1 MDSGESGANIVLVIV
16 IGILLVAN
24 FYFRKRKTESTPL
37 GMVASIFSELNY
49 NQKLAENFG
58 FHRGGGKFKTVSWKR
73 GHDKIDFLP
82 MELRNELSKIFETTE
97 DFNERID
104 AARKYG
110 SDSYLAGI
118 DVDKLKGP
126 LAKNKQ
132 ELQEWLQENMQNPE
146 YAPPRRRGL
155 FG

>member
-1 MDSGESGANIVLVIV
+1 MDLGESGNIILVIV
-16 IGILLVAN
+16 IIIMLAAN

-37 GMVASIFSELNY
+37 GMVISIFNELNY
-49 NQKLAENFG
+49 NQQLAENFS
-58 FHRGGGKFKTVSWKR
+58 FHRGGGKFRTGSWKR

-82 MELRNELSKIFETTE
+82 MELRNALSKVFEMTE
-97 DFNERID
+97 DFNERIG
-104 AARKYG
+104 AAMKFR

-118 DVDKLKGP
+118 DVDKLKAP
-126 LAKNKQ
+126 LAQSRQ

-146 YAPPRRRGL
+146 YAPPKRRGL

>member
-1 MDSGESGANIVLVIV
+1 MDLGESGGNIVLVIV
-16 IGILLVAN
+16 VAILLMAN
-24 FYFRKRKTESTPL
+24 VYFRKRKTESTPL
-37 GMVASIFSELNY
+37 GMVTNIFSELNY
-49 NQKLAENFG
+49 NQQLAENFN
-58 FHRGGGKFKTVSWKR
+58 FHRGGGKFKTGSWKR
-73 GHDKIDFLP
+73 SHDKIDFLP
-82 MELRNELSKIFETTE
+82 MELRNALSKIFEMTE

-126 LAKNKQ
+126 LAKSKQ
-132 ELQEWLQENMQNPE
+132 ELQEWLRENMQNPE